1 MAGSTVGRPRWG
13 APSLFTRR
21 PVSWHT
27 GRRCSSL
34 SGSPEPL
41 LGCREFL
48 NCLGPQWK
56 CRRRRPRDLGPRPPR
71 AELGRRRRPAHASGR
86 KHTGSVRTIPL
97 LTEPVLRDDDGRPRP
112 VAGPSA
118 FPSRPVEAAAAVF
131 FHAPGRRRTH
141 PCLLQKPPGRRHR
154 TTGPLAATLRC
165 RCRRG
170 RRTEPPPWPQ
180 SATAVTAIRR
190 AARCTGLTPGR
201 ALGLE
206 STQLE
211 SAVARAGVTG
221 GPARAPERRC
231 PGPSTG
237 SRRVRHCAH
246 VAPGRSLRP
255 GFASWAPP
263 AVFRS
268 PHIGETG
275 EGIPTGR
282 GQGHSHGQAAF
293 LCARAPPRTTRGLR
307 GSGPAGG
314 RRPPGCCV
322 PARRGLPGTTVPGAG
337 ADRGDS
343 R

>member
-21 PVSWHT
+21 PFSVHQ

-48 NCLGPQWK
+48 NWLGPQWK
-56 CRRRRPRDLGPRPPR
+56 CRRRRPRDPGPRPPR
-71 AELGRRRRPAHASGR
+71 AELERRHRPAHASGR

-97 LTEPVLRDDDGRPRP
+97 LTEPVLRGDDGQLRL
-112 VAGPSA
+112 VASPATLSA
-118 FPSRPVEAAAAVF
+118 RLVDAASNF
-131 FHAPGRRRTH
+131 FRAPGRRRTH
-141 PCLLQKPPGRRHR
+141 LCLPQEAPSRAPGQPGRSQRRCGPGDDDGAVPHR
-154 TTGPLAATLRC
+154 
-165 RCRRG
+165 
-170 RRTEPPPWPQ
+170 PPWPQ
-180 SATAVTAIRR
+180 SATAVTAVRR
-190 AARCTGLTPGR
+190 AARCTGLSPGR
-201 ALGLE
+201 VLGLE

-221 GPARAPERRC
+221 GPAHAPERRC
-231 PGPSTG
+231 PAPGTG

-255 GFASWAPP
+255 GFASRAPP
-263 AVFRS
+263 EVFRS

-275 EGIPTGR
+275 ESVPTGR

-314 RRPPGCCV
+314 RQPPGCCV